1 LIKIYKIVVVILLFA
16 NTGLSQGEHFFSF
29 DAGLSQNHK
38 GFYTL
43 YSGIINIGGGYYIRI
58 IRHFYGGLSIH
69 LDYFKRT
76 NTTAGLIIYQ
86 PKINF
91 NYDIPVNRRIDL
103 VTILA
108 GGYSFLRNSNKEYN
122 YRETQAGFN
131 SLAEIQI
138 LWKTRDKFDFYLF
151 GRYDY
156 IYLDRNEDFTR
167 LEYYRKVNLT
177 CFGLGVRIK
186 NN

>member
-1 LIKIYKIVVVILLFA
+1 MVLFFA
-16 NTGLSQGEHFFSF
+16 NTAFSQGRHFFSF

-38 GFYTL
+38 GFYIL
-43 YSGIINIGGGYYIRI
+43 YSGIINIGGGYNIRI
-58 IRHFYGGLSIH
+58 IRHFYAGASLH
-69 LDYFKRT
+69 LDYFKRI

-86 PKINF
+86 PKVNL
-91 NYDIPVNRRIDL
+91 NYNLPVSDRIDL
-103 VTILA
+103 VTKIA

-122 YRETQAGFN
+122 YKEIQSGLN
-131 SLAEIQI
+131 SSAEIQI